1 MGFIVFLLKNSIF
14 LHSKSWDKMAYP
26 YFPKHEMTKLRGITL
41 FYLIEKKVISYIIK
55 DERYSV

>member
-1 MGFIVFLLKNSIF
+1 
-14 LHSKSWDKMAYP
+14 MAYP